1 MAFPTSGA
9 SGTRRGVGTKNPPP
23 EETHEEAA
31 FLKTL
36 GEKQKPVNIKL
47 ADGQVVR
54 GWVEYYDRHM
64 IRLTRDGEPNL
75 FIYKHDIVYIADDG
89 KKR

>member
-1 MAFPTSGA
+1 MPFSTSGA
-9 SGTRRGVGTKNPPP
+9 SGTRRASGTKNPPP
-23 EETHEEAA
+23 EETHEEAT

-64 IRLTRDGEPNL
+64 IRVTRDGEPNL
-75 FIYKHDIVYIADDG
+75 FIYKHDIVYIAEDG